1 MKKRILHSILLLVVA
16 FTCCCRTPTKETKT
30 SYDRPLPPG
39 QYALRKITNPR
50 EIPDF
55 TMACLNLTNLR
66 EAIDNSRSY
75 LNKPSSRQFFPVSG
89 ITHNRALE
97 SLDAF
102 AEMLDSGLR
111 GPQLNQTIRE
121 KFDVYISI

>member
-1 MKKRILHSILLLVVA
+1 MKKRILLSVLLLIVA
-16 FTCCCRTPTKETKT
+16 FTFGCRTPVKETKT
-30 SYDRPLPPG
+30 PYDRPLPPG
-39 QYALRKITNPR
+39 AYALRKITNPL

-55 TMACLNLTNLR
+55 TMACLNLTDLR

-89 ITHNRALE
+89 ITHSRTQE

-102 AEMLDSGLR
+102 AELLDSGL
-111 GPQLNQTIRE
+111 
-121 KFDVYISI
+121 